1 MLTLKFNIMARP
13 KSKNLTIFE
22 KLQKKESIDYS
33 EYTYKQLGE
42 AIEEIFNKY
51 VEERDRKV
59 SLKDLENVKK
69 LCDKLGESVNKLI
82 SPNTL
87 DSDKAS

>member
-1 MLTLKFNIMARP
+1 MARP

-22 KLQKKESIDYS
+22 TLQKKESIDYS

-82 SPNTL
+82 SPNTH